1 METETTYALRQ
12 AILIAVNDAFGPINF
27 ERACRHSEL
36 YGIDT
41 AMILDQWR
49 ILVKAGYLEPLDG
62 SDGKYVRLSAKG
74 AAQVSFVPGK
84 ADVFIHGVKAL

>member
-1 METETTYALRQ
+1 
-12 AILIAVNDAFGPINF
+12 
-27 ERACRHSEL
+27 
-36 YGIDT
+36 
-41 AMILDQWR
+41 MILDQWR